1 MYAEIFL
8 HTRSPAVFNVSASIT
23 EHFQCSKRLRHN
35 HHKKQPRLS
44 PATGGIKYT
53 VIKHKDNVG
62 SLGLLSDNGHD
73 TSKDH
78 GGARH
83 THKKAF
89 VTMSYGI
96 DSGQSTGFIYN
107 DSLGDSRVLTEI
119 SKGV

>member
-1 MYAEIFL
+1 M
-8 HTRSPAVFNVSASIT
+8 
-23 EHFQCSKRLRHN
+23 
-35 HHKKQPRLS
+35 S
-44 PATGGIKYT
+44 PATGGIKCT
-53 VIKHKDNVG
+53 VIKHKHNVG

-73 TSKDH
+73 TSNDP

-83 THKKAF
+83 THKEAF

-96 DSGQSTGFIYN
+96 DSGQSTEFVYN